1 MEEPNSPQSE
11 MVDSGYDEMSTL
23 DSIRD
28 EIIEE
33 EKEKEE
39 ITEKTNFYV
48 YALGAG
54 VILGVALVYL
64 KSR

>member
-1 MEEPNSPQSE
+1 

-54 VILGVALVYL
+54 VILGVAFVYL

>member
-1 MEEPNSPQSE
+1 
-11 MVDSGYDEMSTL
+11 MVDSGYDEMSTM

-28 EIIEE
+28 EIVEE
-33 EKEKEE
+33 ET
-39 ITEKTNFYV
+39 ITEKSNFYV

-54 VILGVALVYL
+54 VILGTAFAYL